1 MFNRRLLIQTT
12 ETKSLISTY
21 RDVQKEKRKV
31 DSQISPIEEGILAA
45 DVSNRNLDTK
55 KAKLSD
61 RLVGKEAALEK
72 RRTTIYSG
80 LEIWK
85 KLGLQVEKLSPGVE
99 SNVELDSNGDGNL
112 LEGNFELRFTN
123 VDQNAPGKVYM
134 IKITITNNKIKGKF
148 VFRLLLLPTIT
159 NVLILAVFEAVPKNF
174 LSFSDILKIE
184 TDVNG
189 DDLKDGCPLNFRFL
203 AVSIRRHIKE
213 SIIKLNTAN

>member
-85 KLGLQVEKLSPGVE
+85 KLGLQVEKLSPGGRDE
-99 SNVELDSNGDGNL
+99 CRTR
-112 LEGNFELRFTN
+112 FE
-123 VDQNAPGKVYM
+123 
-134 IKITITNNKIKGKF
+134 
-148 VFRLLLLPTIT
+148 
-159 NVLILAVFEAVPKNF
+159 
-174 LSFSDILKIE
+174 
-184 TDVNG
+184 
-189 DDLKDGCPLNFRFL
+189 
-203 AVSIRRHIKE
+203 RRW
-213 SIIKLNTAN
+213 